1 MATSLQGKSIVVTGA
16 SSGIGRGLALALA
29 GLGANLVLAARRT
42 PLIESLAEECGG
54 QSFAVTTDVA
64 DPDDVENLGRAA
76 LATFPH
82 LDAWVNCAG
91 VAAIGRFDE
100 IPLRDH
106 QRVIETNL
114 IGAINGS
121 HVALRQFRHQGVGTL
136 VNVASMLGK
145 TPAPYYASYCAS
157 KYGLVGLC
165 ASLRQELRAHREVG
179 IHVCAVLPMAADTP
193 FYDHAANYTGHE
205 LNPYPITR
213 AERVVASLVDAV
225 VNPRDEITIGTPA
238 TAAVLSQQFAP
249 WLTET
254 VTSVMTHELQMTQ
267 APETPMTEGNLH
279 VPVQI
284 GTGVAGSM
292 RGRRMEGPVPPGNA

>member
-1 MATSLQGKSIVVTGA
+1 MATSLQGKTVVITGA

-29 GLGANLVLAARRT
+29 ERGANLVLAARRT
-42 PLIESLAEECGG
+42 ELIEALAAECGG
-54 QSFAVTTDVA
+54 ESFAVTTDVA
-64 DPDDVENLGRAA
+64 DPAEVETLGRAA
-76 LATFPH
+76 IATFPH

-121 HVALRQFRHQGVGTL
+121 HVAMRQFRHQGVGTL

-145 TPAPYYASYCAS
+145 TPSPYYASYCAS
-157 KYGLVGLC
+157 KYGLIGLC
-165 ASLRQELRAHREVG
+165 ASLRQELRAHRETG

-205 LNPYPITR
+205 LNPYPVTQ
-213 AERVVASLVDAV
+213 AEGVVASLVDVIA
-225 VNPRDEITIGTPA
+225 NPRDEVTIGLPA
-238 TAAVLSQQFAP
+238 TAAVLSQRMAP
-249 WLTET
+249 WLTQA
-254 VTSVMTHELQMTQ
+254 VTSVMTHELQMSQ
-267 APETPMTEGNLH
+267 APETELTEGNLH
-279 VPVQI
+279 VPLPT
-284 GTGVAGSM
+284 GTGVVGTL
-292 RGRRMEGPVPPGNA
+292 RGRRMEGTAAPRNA